1 MRRTAREGFVFRS
14 DETQPVPP
22 NLPPRALTAFH
33 PLHFHVT
40 TSFNNHPVTGSS
52 ALSELR
58 LFKPG
63 ALEKTDLYFALFA
76 DIRFFESS
84 ACHNTLIRWPNSVSH
99 FRSKRSN
106 HKIIFKPVNKEA
118 YSANQ

>member
-1 MRRTAREGFVFRS
+1 MRKTARDGFVFRS

-52 ALSELR
+52 ALSEKRILVLI
-58 LFKPG
+58 LFWTK
-63 ALEKTDLYFALFA
+63 
-76 DIRFFESS
+76 
-84 ACHNTLIRWPNSVSH
+84 VSQID
-99 FRSKRSN
+99 S
-106 HKIIFKPVNKEA
+106 
-118 YSANQ
+118 